1 MPEQVARADSLT
13 TMSQQAGWYDDPEDE
28 QNLRYWDGVQW
39 THHTA
44 PKQKPDLAQSGQQ
57 WQAPESGEAGQ
68 AGQGQQ
74 GQGGYGQGQQGWGQQ
89 GQGGYGQGQQ
99 GWGQQGQGGYGQGQ
113 QGWGQQGQGGYGQG
127 QQGWGQQPN
136 PYAGQTGQNPYQGQW
151 QGGPV
156 PGGYQPQPGPT
167 TPDGQPLA
175 GWWHRVGARLL
186 DGLLALVVST
196 VLVVATMSPEVRGAM
211 EDYVMDPD
219 PTGAMP
225 VVLEDWILQL
235 GLVTAVLGL
244 AYEILMVKFFGGT
257 VGKLITGLR
266 VRLRDEPGL
275 PSWRAVLLRSA
286 VYQGPNLLGSLSPAL
301 SFLGLF
307 TIINVL
313 WPLWDANNQALHDK
327 AAGTNV
333 VKRR

>member
-1 MPEQVARADSLT
+1 
-13 TMSQQAGWYDDPEDE
+13 MSQQAGWYDDPEDA

-39 THHTA
+39 TNHTA
-44 PKQKPDLAQSGQQ
+44 PKQKPNLAESGQQ
-57 WQAPESGEAGQ
+57 WQAPEADGSGHGQ
-68 AGQGQQ
+68 QGHSGWGQQGQQ
-74 GQGGYGQGQQGWGQQ
+74 GQSGWGQQGQQGQSGWGQQ

-99 GWGQQGQGGYGQGQ
+99 GY
-113 QGWGQQGQGGYGQG
+113 
-127 QQGWGQQPN
+127 QQPN

-186 DGLLALVVST
+186 DGLLALVLSI
-196 VLVVATMSPEVRGAM
+196 VLVFATMTPEVSSAM
-211 EDYVMDPD
+211 EDYVLDPD
-219 PTGAMP
+219 PTAAIP
-225 VVLEDWILQL
+225 VVLEDWILQV
-235 GLVTAVLGL
+235 GLVTALLGV
-244 AYEILMVKFFGGT
+244 AYEVLMVKFFGGT

-275 PSWRAVLLRSA
+275 PTWRAVLLRSA
-286 VYQGPNLLGSLSPAL
+286 VYQGPNLVSSLVPVLG
-301 SFLGLF
+301 FLGLF

-313 WPLWDANNQALHDK
+313 WPLWDPQNQALHDK